1 MGEERTTIGYGYN
14 LLTPAK
20 IRKIHLRD
28 SDRKGHLFCFGSTRI
43 GKTKLIESMIEQDI
57 RKGHSVVFFDPKGD
71 IEIFSKIVQV
81 TYEEKRQDELFL
93 ITPIF
98 PEYSAKIDPL
108 AYYYMPEELVSH
120 VVSGI
125 KAKEEFFINVANET
139 TMVIILSLLFF
150 AKKKGVRPMI
160 NFNEV
165 RNLASWPDLKNL
177 ETHLQYYDDDPDA
190 QEILSTLKQILA
202 SPQDYFAKVSSS
214 LRTVLTALSIGS
226 VGTII
231 GKAKAN
237 EFIKRL
243 EQGKKVIVVVQT
255 GSLLTRKTAHIVAR
269 VLLSMIQSFV
279 GRIYLSGR
287 QINPPLCLYL
297 DEASNL
303 LYMGVE
309 DIFNKAGGAGV
320 WVHAFTQSIADIEA
334 EIDEAPARK
343 ILDNA
348 NTKIFMR
355 VNDPTTA
362 EYIAEYSGMGKRFS
376 PILSLGGGITVREM
390 EEPVVRPENVLN
402 LQMRDF
408 YLFTFEGTYKGKT
421 SVVPPPALLLN
432 YPKVEV
438 VPSNTQQK
446 AEKNALQAVVP
457 EDPQDTPEVQ
467 SVYETMPQNEDGD
480 VTIHS

>member
-1 MGEERTTIGYGYN
+1 MMNNAKTFLGYGYDLKN
-14 LLTPAK
+14 PARIK
-20 IRKIHLRD
+20 KIHL
-28 SDRKGHLFCFGSTRI
+28 SDADRRGHLFCFGSTRI

-57 RKGHSVVFFDPKGD
+57 RKGYSVAFFDPKGD
-71 IEIFSKIVQV
+71 IEIFSKIVQIAL
-81 TYEEKRQDELFL
+81 EEGREDELFL

-98 PEYSAKIDPL
+98 PQCSARIDPL

-125 KAKEEFFINVANET
+125 KAREEFFINIAHET

-150 AKKKGVRPMI
+150 ARQKGITPTI
-160 NFNEV
+160 NFNDV
-165 RNLASWPDLKNL
+165 KDRASYTDLKNL
-177 ETHLQYYDDDPDA
+177 EMQLQYYEDDPDV
-190 QEILSTLKQILA
+190 QEILGTLRQILA
-202 SPQDYFAKVSSS
+202 SPQDYFSKVSSS

-226 VGTII
+226 VGAII

-243 EQGKKVIVVVQT
+243 EQGKRVILVVQT

-269 VLLSMIQSFV
+269 TLLSMIQSFV

-287 QINPPLCLYL
+287 KINPPLCLYL

-334 EIDEAPARK
+334 EIEQAPARK

-390 EEPVVRPENVLN
+390 EEPVVRPESVLN
-402 LQMRDF
+402 LQMQEF
-408 YLFTFEGTYKGKT
+408 YLFTFKGAFRGKT
-421 SVVPPPALLLN
+421 DIVLPAKFSLN
-432 YPKVEV
+432 FPKVEV
-438 VPSNTQQK
+438 VPP
-446 AEKNALQAVVP
+446 APA
-457 EDPQDTPEVQ
+457 PQR
-467 SVYETMPQNEDGD
+467 
-480 VTIHS
+480 